1 MLKNEKEKSLSNI
14 QSQIKITESIL
25 HLKNLNNLN
34 NDINKIES
42 LPRDTSFIPTEKD
55 LIEENLLFD
64 YKDVSPFRLY
74 WEISNKLEI
83 FLMIIATILTI
94 GSGLSTAIK
103 SSLLGDAINKL
114 ATTVGTKELPD
125 DEYEKLMDEV
135 EPEINK
141 TIKQFLIYGS
151 VMFVFNFLSEFL
163 WLYSGLRQMHNFK
176 IKYFSTILKQEQS
189 WFEANNIFELGT
201 KVQAQI
207 EAVEPAFGDTLG
219 IMILRT
225 IEVISGYY
233 MGFSTSWKLT
243 LVLSACGLP
252 FIIVG
257 FFVRRYGLRTQK
269 LINLKMQQKAGGI
282 AEELLYNIKTV
293 SSFANFD
300 YEIERYNKAF
310 QSPNIKKIPKTIN
323 SGIVQGVI
331 NLGIYLGF
339 TITCIYA
346 RTLIESNYDIN
357 NVKDV
362 FTSGDVVTVLV
373 AIRKALISLVEI
385 PPILLIMRESCASAS
400 DFFSLLERNPKIIV
414 SRKNVIINRDE
425 IKGRIE
431 FKNVHFSYPDDER
444 GDRPVLNGLDLVI
457 EAGKKIALV
466 GESGCGKSTAVS
478 LIERLYEA
486 TSGEILLDGININDY
501 NLEFLRSLI
510 GYVKQETFLLNQSIR
525 NNLLFGREEM
535 IKQVGDIEERMDE
548 SCTDAGIKDFILRK
562 PDKYDYIVGIRG
574 MKLLPG
580 QRQRISIARALMA
593 KPKIIILD
601 EATSS
606 LDNDAEKKVQNALD
620 VINKKNITTLIIG
633 NRLNIIKNADLIY
646 TLKEGRV
653 IEKGTHDELMNQKGY
668 YASLIKSEIKKEILG
683 EKDFKEKLKLKNMRN
698 LTLKFT
704 GFTGNTIKSDLEQ
717 ISEEETKF
725 ELSKI
730 LELVK
735 DKKCSIVIGILGGLI
750 YGAYIPCVS
759 LLLGKITTS
768 FALKDNSEMKK
779 EVLKWSLVLLAITIV
794 AVICNYFKAL
804 KLVELGSIVTSKLRK
819 ALFKKYLELH
829 MGFFDYETNNPNEL
843 LSILSIEIN
852 YIKLIFSTILGA
864 IVVTLGMMITAIIIG
879 FYYDWKLTLIMLC
892 FFPFRIA
899 FSYLVGKFKVGGKRK
914 YKHVRIEASIFF
926 SEIVSNTKTLF
937 SYNYQNCAIEL
948 YKNILEKENCDYIKD
963 SLIISALYSLGDFL
977 TYASNSVA
985 YKCAMKFIRH
995 KTLTFGTM
1003 NNVKKTL
1010 MSYLESTDITIRGLS
1025 DLAKVRNGFKS
1036 VYRILNSSTEI
1047 NALEESNKDKINLV
1061 DKDFKGKIEFK
1072 NVSFSYPTKPNL
1084 KILKNISF
1092 IIPPGGKVAIV
1103 GSSES
1108 GKSTIIQLIER
1119 FYDVN
1124 KGEILID
1131 DINIKELN
1139 LYQLRKKIG
1148 LISQEPVLFKRGI
1161 YENILYGNLE
1171 KERSDVYDAANK
1183 AYISK
1188 MLNDK
1193 EFRVKDNYGS
1203 FGEKQR
1209 ISIARVILKNP
1220 AILLTDEATS
1230 ALDNESEKEIKKS
1243 IFELQKGR
1251 TSVSVTHRIHNVV
1264 NYDNILYLENG
1275 KIVEQGNHNQLM
1287 NAQGKYYKLFSLSKK

>member
-1 MLKNEKEKSLSNI
+1 MIGNEKDKSLSNLK
-14 QSQIKITESIL
+14 SQIKISESVL
-25 HLKNLNNLN
+25 HLNNLN
-34 NDINKIES
+34 TDSDKIES
-42 LPRDTSFIPTEKD
+42 LSRGTSHVPTEKD
-55 LIEENLLFD
+55 IIEENLIFD
-64 YKDVSPFRLY
+64 YKYVSPLRLY
-74 WEISNKLEI
+74 CAISNKFEI
-83 FLMIIATILTI
+83 FLMIIAAILTI

-103 SSLLGDAINKL
+103 SSLLGDAINNL

-135 EPEINK
+135 EPQIDK
-141 TIKQFLIYGS
+141 TIRKFLIYGS
-151 VMFVFNFLSEFL
+151 IMFVFNFLSEFL

-176 IKYFSTILKQEQS
+176 INYFSTILKQEQS

-207 EAVEPAFGDTLG
+207 EGVEPAFGDTLG
-219 IMILRT
+219 IMLLRT

-233 MGFSTSWKLT
+233 IGFKTSWKLT

-293 SSFANFD
+293 ASFANFD
-300 YEIERYNKAF
+300 YEIQRYDKAF

-331 NLGIYLGF
+331 NFGIYLGF

-357 NVKDV
+357 NVNDV
-362 FTSGDVVTVLV
+362 FTSGDVVAVLV

-385 PPILLIMRESCASAS
+385 PPILLTIRESCASAS
-400 DFFSLLERNPKIIV
+400 DYFSLLERNPKIIV
-414 SRKNVIINRDE
+414 SRKNIIINRNE

-431 FKNVHFSYPDDER
+431 FKNVHFSYPDIER
-444 GDRPVLNGLDLVI
+444 GDKPVLNGLDLVI

-510 GYVKQETFLLNQSIR
+510 GYVKQETFLLNQSIK

-535 IKQVGDIEERMDE
+535 IKQVGNIEERMDE
-548 SCTDAGIKDFILRK
+548 SCTDAGIKDFILK
-562 PDKYDYIVGIRG
+562 KQDKYDYIVGIRG

-606 LDNDAEKKVQNALD
+606 LDNEAEKKVQNALD

-646 TLKEGRV
+646 ALKDGKV
-653 IEKGTHDELMNQKGY
+653 VEKGTHDELMSHKGY

-683 EKDFKEKLKLKNMRN
+683 EKDIKEKLKLKNMRN
-698 LTLKFT
+698 MTLKFT
-704 GFTGNTIKSDLEQ
+704 GFAGNTMKSDLEQ
-717 ISEEETKF
+717 KSEDETNF

-735 DKKCSIVIGILGGLI
+735 DNKCYIVIGILGGLI

-804 KLVELGSIVTSKLRK
+804 KLAELGSIVTSKLRK
-819 ALFKKYLELH
+819 ILFKKYLEFH
-829 MGFFDYETNNPNEL
+829 MGFFDFETNNPNEL
-843 LSILSIEIN
+843 LSVLSVEIN

-864 IVVTLGMMITAIIIG
+864 IVVTLGMIITAMIIG

-899 FSYLVGKFKVGGKRK
+899 FSYLIGKFKVGGKRK
-914 YKHVRIEASIFF
+914 YKRVRIEASIFF

-937 SYNYQNCAIEL
+937 SYNYQNCAVEL
-948 YKNILEKENCDYIKD
+948 YKSILEKENCDYIKD
-963 SLIISALYSLGDFL
+963 SLIISVLLSLGDFL

-985 YKCAMKFIRH
+985 YKCAMKFIRN
-995 KTLTFGTM
+995 KKLTFGTM

-1025 DLAKVRNGFKS
+1025 DFIKVRNGFRS
-1036 VYRILNSSTEI
+1036 VFRILNSTSEI
-1047 NALEESNKDKINLV
+1047 NALEESNKDKINLI

-1072 NVSFSYPTKPNL
+1072 NVTFSYPTKPNFI
-1084 KILKNISF
+1084 ILKNISF
-1092 IIPPGGKVAIV
+1092 IIPPGGKLAIV

-1108 GKSTIIQLIER
+1108 GKSTIIRLIER

-1161 YENILYGNLE
+1161 YENILYGDLNAQRE
-1171 KERSDVYDAANK
+1171 DVYDAANK

-1193 EFRVKDNYGS
+1193 EFKIIDNYGS

-1209 ISIARVILKNP
+1209 LSIARVILKNP

-1251 TSVSVTHRIHNVV
+1251 TSVSVTHRLLNVV
-1264 NYDNILYLENG
+1264 NYDSILYLENG
-1275 KIVEQGNHNQLM
+1275 KIVERGNHEQLM
-1287 NAQGKYYKLFSLSKK
+1287 NLKGKYYRLFTLSKK